1 MKTLL
6 KKSTLLISPVL
17 LSTLLLLIAC
27 GNRVNNHD
35 KKRSSTPDLDL
46 QAAIIMNDYNTVV
59 KHIEAG
65 TDLNSV
71 EPEGGSTPLITSI
84 VFGRNE
90 ISKALIDAGANLSI
104 KNLEGSDALFI
115 SAMFCRT
122 ETLKL
127 LLDKGAD
134 PQTVNKYGSTPL
146 QTAELPFEVLKPVY
160 DEISKGLGPFGLKL
174 DYSRLESERPL
185 VAEIL
190 RSTIQDSTNEFIY

>member
-1 MKTLL
+1 MKNLL
-6 KKSTLLISPVL
+6 EKSTLLISPVL
-17 LSTLLLLIAC
+17 ISTLLLLSAC
-27 GNRVNNHD
+27 GNRVNNQD
-35 KKRSSTPDLDL
+35 KNRSSAPELDL
-46 QAAIIMNDYNTVV
+46 QSAIIMNDYNTVV

-90 ISKALIDAGANLSI
+90 ISKALISAGTDLSI

-127 LLDKGAD
+127 LIEKGAD

-146 QTAELPFEVLKPVY
+146 ETAELPFQVIKPVY

-174 DYSRLESERPL
+174 DYIRLESERPV

-190 RSTIQDSTNEFIY
+190 RSAI